1 MSKIES
7 ISAKNYKG
15 FGSLDL
21 AIKPITILLGSNSCG
36 KSSIINLL
44 LMLTQSIDTQE
55 ELLSPLRINGP
66 LVGLGEPDNIV
77 RDRNEKNTLSIT
89 IKIKNDEPDIFDESF
104 LYTKD
109 DFVTYINHFISRL
122 YQENKKAFELSGD
135 IYNITDFTDFSDFS
149 DFSDSTDFTDT
160 PKINNKK
167 YYSIISANLRK
178 IRELGGAHK
187 LSYPNRSVKEY
198 FIDSKMQ
205 RTSDS
210 LSILDTISN
219 KKITPK
225 TFSYSISLNKESKN
239 KLSINYFEIKNES
252 NEKIIMLEKTGSR
265 NSYKLTSDI
274 FDNKIINNSKK
285 DIVANLRVNS
295 LLPGKK
301 YNERMNYYSPTL
313 MISKNPVASIITRII
328 DQCSSTLQQAINKS
342 TILHVS
348 PLRAFPQR
356 YYLLDKTIRRTELD
370 TSNGTELAE
379 ILKRNQDILGR
390 INKLLQ
396 DFNLV
401 MKIDNI
407 NDVIHKITVV
417 QDGVDLEI
425 TDVGFGIS
433 QVIPIL
439 VQAFISPPGSITI
452 IEQPEI
458 HLHPK
463 MQAWLID
470 ALIEESLNSE
480 KRFIIETHSEAI
492 IRRIRRRIVE
502 SSFSLQDNDV
512 IIYDIQ
518 KDETNCSFLKEIE
531 IKPNGDIVWPDGF
544 LDVEIEDLQSIQ
556 KAKRDMALKELM
568 VTSTTAEGGK

>member
-77 RDRNEKNTLSIT
+77 RDRDEKNTLSIT
-89 IKIKNDEPDIFDESF
+89 IKIKSDEPDIFDEPF
-104 LYTKD
+104 EYTKD
-109 DFVTYINHFISRL
+109 DFITYVNHFISRL
-122 YQENKKAFELSGD
+122 YQENKKAFESSSD
-135 IYNITDFTDFSDFS
+135 TYHFPDFTDI
-149 DFSDSTDFTDT
+149 TDT
-160 PKINNKK
+160 SKTNNKK
-167 YYSIISANLRK
+167 YYSIISTNLRK
-178 IRELGGAHK
+178 IREWGGVHR
-187 LSYPNRSVKEY
+187 LSYPNRNVKEY

-219 KKITPK
+219 KQITPK
-225 TFSYSISLNKESKN
+225 TFNYSISLNKESKN
-239 KLSINYFEIKNES
+239 KLSVNYFEIKNES
-252 NEKIIMLEKTGSR
+252 DETIIMLEKSGGR

-274 FDNKIINNSKK
+274 FDNKVLNNSKK

-295 LLPGKK
+295 LLPSKK
-301 YNERMNYYSPTL
+301 YSERMHYYSPML
-313 MISKNPVASIITRII
+313 MISKNPVASIITRIV
-328 DQCSSTLQQAINKS
+328 DQCSSRLQQAINKS

-568 VTSTTAEGGK
+568 ATSTTAEGGK